1 MLAAITWNDF
11 QRNHTNE
18 KVDMVKYSKRR
29 GAFVLETRAKKS
41 STITVPPCVTALMGR
56 LLQVV
61 TEQIDLPAI
70 DVPQLQRL
78 GRDIRKPS
86 TEELREARH
95 QP

>member
-1 MLAAITWNDF
+1 
-11 QRNHTNE
+11 
-18 KVDMVKYSKRR
+18 
-29 GAFVLETRAKKS
+29 
-41 STITVPPCVTALMGR
+41 MGR

-61 TEQIDLPAI
+61 TEQIDLQAI